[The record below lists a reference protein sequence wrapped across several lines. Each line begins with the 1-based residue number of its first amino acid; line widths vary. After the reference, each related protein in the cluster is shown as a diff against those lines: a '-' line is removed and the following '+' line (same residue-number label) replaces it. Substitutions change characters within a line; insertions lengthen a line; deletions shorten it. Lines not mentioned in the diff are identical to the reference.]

1 MTTRQAPNRTDGSVK
16 KLAITLVIVLALLV
30 GADFAAAAITEQ
42 QVSKE
47 VGKQLEVQQD
57 PDVSINGFPFLT
69 QAAAGNLRDVQLAV
83 ESAKVGDLQDVD
95 LEADLHNARFTPSEV
110 ISGNAND
117 LAVDNMVA
125 RVKLKSADVGR
136 LIGVQ
141 DLAIN
146 PAPQDALNGTD
157 GSGDDQA
164 GSGAGGDKT
173 STAVALDGT
182 VNIAGSQNQ
191 VSVVAVLSLV
201 DGQLQVTPKKLGLDN
216 DSFGRISLPPAF
228 EEAILSQFN
237 TTLDPGMLPFEIT
250 PTGVRAERG
259 ALVAEGNADNV
270 QISPD
275 GVTTG

>member
-1 MTTRQAPNRTDGSVK
+1 MK
-16 KLAITLVIVLALLV
+16 KLAITLVILFALLV
-30 GADFAAAAITEQ
+30 GADFATAAFTEQ

-47 VGKQLEVQQD
+47 VGKQLKVQQE

-69 QAAAGNLRDVQLAV
+69 QAAAGNLRDVQLAAK
-83 ESAKVGDLQDVD
+83 SAQVGDLQDVD

-110 ISGNAND
+110 ISGNANN

-146 PAPQDALNGTD
+146 PAPQGALNGTD
-157 GSGDDQA
+157 ESSGQGDQA
-164 GSGAGGDKT
+164 GSGPAEDKT
-173 STAVALDGT
+173 RTTVAMDGT
-182 VNIAGSQNQ
+182 VNIAGTENR
-191 VSVVAVLSLV
+191 VSVVAVLALV
-201 DGQLQVTPKKLGLDN
+201 DGQLEVTPKKLSLDN
-216 DSFGRISLPPAF
+216 DTIGQLSLPPAF

-237 TTLDPGMLPFEIT
+237 TTLDPGMLPFEVT

-259 ALVAEGNADNV
+259 SLVAEGTADNV
-270 QISPD
+270 KVSPD

>member
-1 MTTRQAPNRTDGSVK
+1 MK
-16 KLAITLVIVLALLV
+16 KLAITLVIVFALLV
-30 GADFAAAAITEQ
+30 GADFGTAAFTEQ

-47 VGKQLEVQQD
+47 VGKQLKVQQN

-69 QAAAGNLRDVQLAV
+69 QAVAGNLRDVQLAAK
-83 ESAKVGDLQDVD
+83 SAKVGELQDVD

-110 ISGNAND
+110 ISGNANN

-125 RVKLKSADVGR
+125 RVKLKSPDVGR

-146 PAPQDALNGTD
+146 PAPDDALNGTD
-157 GSGDDQA
+157 GASGQD
-164 GSGAGGDKT
+164 SGPAGDKT

-182 VNIAGSQNQ
+182 VNIAGSENK
-191 VSVVAVLSLV
+191 VSVVAVLALV
-201 DGQLQVTPKKLGLDN
+201 DGQLQIAPKKLSLDN
-216 DSFGRISLPPAF
+216 DSIGRIALPPAF
-228 EEAILSQFN
+228 EDAILSQFD

-259 ALVAEGNADNV
+259 ALVAEGSADNV
-270 QISPD
+270 KVSPD